1 MTEIRR
7 NPATLARL
15 AAEALTARREAAS
28 RDLVARL
35 ETVLAALTRGYPAQ
49 EIAAWSRKIEA
60 ARAVLAFGADPLISI
75 EAEARGVTPAALAYQ
90 VVAKGEA
97 FERIVARVSALRA
110 SAQVAIEAA
119 STQDALDAILTSA
132 AAQAEAAVA
141 AETPLPP
148 PLE

>member
-1 MTEIRR
+1 MT
-7 NPATLARL
+7 PPPGARVL
-15 AAEALTARREAAS
+15 C
-28 RDLVARL
+28 VAYG
-35 ETVLAALTRGYPAQ
+35 V
-49 EIAAWSRKIEA
+49 S
-60 ARAVLAFGADPLISI
+60 GAC
-75 EAEARGVTPAALAYQ
+75 ALAYQ

-110 SAQVAIEAA
+110 SAQVAIQAA

-141 AETPLPP
+141 AETSPPP